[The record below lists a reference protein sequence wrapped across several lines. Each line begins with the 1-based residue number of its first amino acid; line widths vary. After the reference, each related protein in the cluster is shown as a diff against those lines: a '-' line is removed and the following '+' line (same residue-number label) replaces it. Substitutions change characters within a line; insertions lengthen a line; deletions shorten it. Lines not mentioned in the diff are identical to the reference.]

1 VPGGEGHRDTAKA
14 PQSWLNA
21 LANLAKLRRSD
32 PGGVDI
38 KKTLVLLALAA
49 VCEAIAAGSAPSA
62 ATPNTVVRRT
72 PADRAGPY
80 DFAVGDAERSA
91 DVFAA
96 RHVAFTA
103 HKSPRGVWGTFT
115 SQTADVTFTSIVT
128 CLRVDA
134 NRAVIGAV
142 IRQSP
147 ERPDLQ
153 GSLVFVAVE
162 DNGSRSGVTPDRVSA
177 YLFSGPPDA
186 DTCDSAT
193 VLYGSL
199 APVTSGNVSVNANT

>member
-1 VPGGEGHRDTAKA
+1 M
-14 PQSWLNA
+14 
-21 LANLAKLRRSD
+21 
-32 PGGVDI
+32 

-49 VCEAIAAGSAPSA
+49 TCEAIAAGSAPSA
-62 ATPNTVVRRT
+62 ATPDTVVRRT
-72 PADRAGPY
+72 PPDRSGPY
-80 DFAVGDAERSA
+80 DFAIGDAERSA

-103 HKSPRGVWGTFT
+103 HKSPRGTWGKFTSRSDFTFT
-115 SQTADVTFTSIVT
+115 SVVM

-147 ERPDLQ
+147 ERPDLE

-162 DNGSRSGVTPDRVSA
+162 DNGNRLGVTPDRVSA
-177 YLFSGPPDA
+177 YLFSRPPDT
-186 DTCDSAT
+186 DTCGSAT

-199 APVTSGNVSVNANT
+199 APVTSGNVSVNANS